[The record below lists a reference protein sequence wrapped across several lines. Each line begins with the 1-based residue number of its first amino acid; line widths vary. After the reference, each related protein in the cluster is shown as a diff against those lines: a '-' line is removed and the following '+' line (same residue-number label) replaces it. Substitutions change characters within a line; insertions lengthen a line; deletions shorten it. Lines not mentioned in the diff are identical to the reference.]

1 MLSSSFQVH
10 EENFFFFSYSGVVSI
25 RPQRK
30 TMHSEEIYLKA
41 LENNKKRENA
51 VLEKVRGARG
61 NINLEEG
68 NLTVRTSP
76 FRGQALINS
85 M

>member
-1 MLSSSFQVH
+1 
-10 EENFFFFSYSGVVSI
+10 
-25 RPQRK
+25 
-30 TMHSEEIYLKA
+30 MHSEEIYLKA